1 MINDPPVAPVEAG
14 ALLHIIQ
21 HRRSFGLKDLAPD
34 PIPRE
39 QIELLLEAANW
50 APTHGKTEPWR
61 FTVYTGEGRRGLGAA
76 LGEAYRLATPPEKFD
91 PAGQAAQRDKVWQAP
106 VWISVGVLLGTNP
119 KIPDVEEIMAVASAV
134 QNMQLLAAGL
144 GLGSKWTSGLTAV
157 HPHTA
162 AFVGLEPPARLLGFL
177 YVGRP
182 ALPWPA
188 GQRRPIAGKVRW
200 VTE

>member
-1 MINDPPVAPVEAG
+1 MSGDRPAVPAEVG
-14 ALLHIIQ
+14 ALLHLIQ
-21 HRRSFGLKDLAPD
+21 HRRSFGLKDLRPD
-34 PIPRE
+34 PVPRE

-76 LGEAYRLATPPEKFD
+76 LGEAYRLGTAPERFD

-106 VWISVGVLLGTNP
+106 VWISVGAMLGTNP

-134 QNMQLLAAGL
+134 QNMQLLAAAL

-162 AFVGLEPPARLLGFL
+162 AFVGLPPPARLLGFI
-177 YVGRP
+177 YIGYP
-182 ALPWPA
+182 AGPWPP
-188 GQRRPIAGKVRW
+188 GQRRPIADKVRW
-200 VTE
+200 VPE

>member
-1 MINDPPVAPVEAG
+1 MISDHPAPPAEVS
-14 ALLHIIQ
+14 ALLHVIQ
-21 HRRSFGLKDLAPD
+21 HRRSFGLKDLRPD
-34 PIPRE
+34 PIPRA

-76 LGEAYRLATPPEKFD
+76 LGEAYRLGTAPERFD

-106 VWISVGVLLGTNP
+106 VWISVGAMLGTNP

-134 QNMQLLAAGL
+134 QNLQLLAASL

-162 AFVGLEPPARLLGFL
+162 AFVGLAPPARLLGFVYL
-177 YVGRP
+177 GHP
-182 ALPWPA
+182 AGPWPP
-188 GQRRPIAGKVRW
+188 GQRRPIADKVRW
-200 VTE
+200 VPE

>member
-1 MINDPPVAPVEAG
+1 VISDHPAPPAEVS
-14 ALLHIIQ
+14 ALLHVIQ
-21 HRRSFGLKDLAPD
+21 HRRSFGLKDLRPD

-61 FTVYTGEGRRGLGAA
+61 FTVYTGEGRRGLGTA
-76 LGEAYRLATPPEKFD
+76 LGEAYRLETPPARFD

-106 VWISVGVLLGTNP
+106 VWISVGAMLGTNP

-134 QNMQLLAAGL
+134 QKLQLLAASL

-162 AFVGLEPPARLLGFL
+162 AFVGLVPPARLLGFV
-177 YVGRP
+177 YVGHP
-182 ALPWPA
+182 AGPWPP
-188 GQRRPIAGKVRW
+188 GQRRPIADKVRW
-200 VTE
+200 VPE

>member
-1 MINDPPVAPVEAG
+1 MIGDRPAAPAEVG
-14 ALLHIIQ
+14 ALLHLIQ
-21 HRRSFGLKDLAPD
+21 HRRSFGLKDLRPD
-34 PIPRE
+34 PVPRE

-76 LGEAYRLATPPEKFD
+76 LGEAYRLGTAPERFD

-106 VWISVGVLLGTNP
+106 VWISVGAMLGTNP

-134 QNMQLLAAGL
+134 QNMQLLAAAL

-162 AFVGLEPPARLLGFL
+162 AFVGLTPPARLLGFI
-177 YVGRP
+177 YIGYP
-182 ALPWPA
+182 AGPWPP
-188 GQRRPIAGKVRW
+188 GQRRPIADKVRW
-200 VTE
+200 VPE

>member
-1 MINDPPVAPVEAG
+1 MISDQPTLSAEAG
-14 ALLHIIQ
+14 ALLHVIE
-21 HRRSFGLKDLAPD
+21 HRRSFGLKELLPD
-34 PIPRE
+34 PIPRA
-39 QIELLLEAANW
+39 QIALLLEAANW

-76 LGEAYRLATPPEKFD
+76 LGEAYRLGTPPEKFD

-106 VWISVGVLLGTNP
+106 VWISVGVLPGTNP
-119 KIPDVEEIMAVASAV
+119 KIPEVEEIMAVASAV
-134 QNMQLLAAGL
+134 QNMLLLAAAL

-162 AFVGLEPPARLLGFL
+162 AFIGLTPPARLLGFV

-182 ALPWPA
+182 AGAWPA
-188 GQRRPIAGKVRW
+188 GQRRPLVEKVRW
-200 VTE
+200 VEE

>member
-1 MINDPPVAPVEAG
+1 MSGDRPAVPAEVG
-14 ALLHIIQ
+14 ALLHLIQ
-21 HRRSFGLKDLAPD
+21 HRRSFGLKDLRPD
-34 PIPRE
+34 PVPRE

-76 LGEAYRLATPPEKFD
+76 LGEAYRLGTAPERFD

-106 VWISVGVLLGTNP
+106 VWISVGAILGTNP

-134 QNMQLLAAGL
+134 QNMQLLAAAL

-162 AFVGLEPPARLLGFL
+162 AFVGLTPPARLLGFI
-177 YVGRP
+177 YIGYP
-182 ALPWPA
+182 AGPWPP
-188 GQRRPIAGKVRW
+188 GQRRPIADKVRW
-200 VTE
+200 VPE

>member
-1 MINDPPVAPVEAG
+1 MIGDRPAAPAEVG
-14 ALLHIIQ
+14 ALLHLIQ
-21 HRRSFGLKDLAPD
+21 HRRSFGLKDLRPD

-61 FTVYTGEGRRGLGAA
+61 FTVYTGEGRRGLGTA
-76 LGEAYRLATPPEKFD
+76 LGEAYRLGTAPERFD

-106 VWISVGVLLGTNP
+106 VWISVGAMLGTNP

-134 QNMQLLAAGL
+134 QNMQLLAAAL

-162 AFVGLEPPARLLGFL
+162 AFVGLTPPARLLGFI
-177 YVGRP
+177 YIGYP
-182 ALPWPA
+182 AGPWPP
-188 GQRRPIAGKVRW
+188 GQRRPIADKVRW
-200 VTE
+200 VPE

>member
-1 MINDPPVAPVEAG
+1 MIDHLPAPAAEVR
-14 ALLHIIQ
+14 ALLQIIRE
-21 HRRSFGLKDLAPD
+21 RRSFGLKDLRPD

-39 QIELLLEAANW
+39 QIELVLEAANW

-61 FTVYTGEGRRGLGAA
+61 FTVYSGAGRQGLGAA
-76 LGEAYRLATPPEKFD
+76 LGEAYRLGCAPERFD

-106 VWISVGVLLGTNP
+106 VWISVGVVLGTNP

-134 QNMQLLAAGL
+134 QNMQLLATGL

-162 AFVGLEPPARLLGFL
+162 AFVGLALPARLLGFL

-182 ALPWPA
+182 AGPWPL
-188 GQRRPIAGKVRW
+188 GQRRPITDKVRW

>member
-1 MINDPPVAPVEAG
+1 MIGDRPAAPAEVR
-14 ALLHIIQ
+14 ALLHLIQ
-21 HRRSFGLKDLAPD
+21 HRRSFGLKDLRPD

-76 LGEAYRLATPPEKFD
+76 LGEAYRLGTAPERFD

-106 VWISVGVLLGTNP
+106 VWISVGAMLGTNP

-134 QNMQLLAAGL
+134 QNMQLLAAAL

-162 AFVGLEPPARLLGFL
+162 AFVGLTPPARLLGFI
-177 YVGRP
+177 YIGYP
-182 ALPWPA
+182 AGPWPP
-188 GQRRPIAGKVRW
+188 GQRRPIADKVRW
-200 VTE
+200 VPE

>member
-1 MINDPPVAPVEAG
+1 VISDHPAPPAEVS
-14 ALLHIIQ
+14 ALLHVIQ
-21 HRRSFGLKDLAPD
+21 HRRSFGLKDLRPD

-61 FTVYTGEGRRGLGAA
+61 FTVYTGEGRRELGVA
-76 LGEAYRLATPPEKFD
+76 LGEAYHLGTPPARFD

-134 QNMQLLAAGL
+134 QNLQLLAAAL

-162 AFVGLEPPARLLGFL
+162 AFVGLAPPARLLGFV
-177 YVGRP
+177 YVGHP
-182 ALPWPA
+182 AGPWPP
-188 GQRRPIAGKVRW
+188 GQRRPIADKVRW
-200 VTE
+200 VPE